1 MKTIYVMRHGH
12 TVLDVDKRSD
22 GWLDMPLSDAGLESL
37 IEAQQYLKMVP
48 LTKIIASDLKRVKQ
62 TAELIKSGTVSD
74 PKIAVN
80 SDSRTWNLG
89 VLAGMKKRYGRPEV
103 QRLIDMP
110 ESAPVGGES
119 FNDFKAR
126 FMPWFTKQTA
136 GAGPVL
142 YVGSGSN
149 LRLLGAQL
157 LGDAD
162 ALDLDEG
169 GLACLYSTGDS
180 WYCSVILGA
189 DDQQEEV
196 S

>member
-22 GWLDMPLSDAGLESL
+22 GWLDMPLSDVGLESL

-48 LTKIIASDLKRVKQ
+48 LTKIIGSDLKRVKQ
-62 TAELIKSGTVSD
+62 TAEVIESGVISD
-74 PKIAVN
+74 PKVVVA
-80 SDSRTWNLG
+80 SEARTWNLG
-89 VLAGMKKRYGRPEV
+89 VIAGTKKRYGRPEV
-103 QRLIDMP
+103 QRLIDNP
-110 ESAPVGGES
+110 AEAPTGGES

-126 FMPWFTKQTA
+126 FMPWFEKQTT
-136 GAGPVL
+136 GGLVL
-142 YVGSGSN
+142 FVGSGSN
-149 LRLLGAQL
+149 LRLLGSTL

-169 GLACLYSTGDS
+169 GLACLYSTGDA
-180 WYCSVILGA
+180 WYCSVIMGA

>member
-48 LTKIIASDLKRVKQ
+48 LTKIITADLKRTKQ
-62 TAELIKSGTVSD
+62 TAEVIESGVISD
-74 PKIAVN
+74 PKVVVA
-80 SDSRTWNLG
+80 SEARTWNLG
-89 VLAGMKKRYGRPEV
+89 VIAGTKKRYGRPEV
-103 QRLIDMP
+103 QRLIDNP
-110 ESAPVGGES
+110 AEAPTGGES

-126 FMPWFTKQTA
+126 FMPWFEKQTT
-136 GAGPVL
+136 GGLVL
-142 YVGSGSN
+142 FVGSGSN
-149 LRLLGAQL
+149 LRLLGSTL

-169 GLACLYSTGDS
+169 GLACLYSTGDA
-180 WYCSVILGA
+180 WYCSVIMGA

>member
-12 TVLDVDKRSD
+12 TVLDVNKRSD
-22 GWLDMPLSDAGLESL
+22 GFLDFPLSDAGLESL

-48 LTKIIASDLKRVKQ
+48 LTKIIGSDLKRVKQ
-62 TAELIKSGTVSD
+62 TAEVIESGVISD
-74 PKIAVN
+74 PKVVVA
-80 SDSRTWNLG
+80 SEARTWNLG
-89 VLAGMKKRYGRPEV
+89 VIAGTKKRYGRPEV
-103 QRLIDMP
+103 QRLIDNP
-110 ESAPVGGES
+110 AEAPTGGES

-126 FMPWFTKQTA
+126 FMPWFEKQTT
-136 GAGPVL
+136 GGLVL
-142 YVGSGSN
+142 FVGSGSN
-149 LRLLGAQL
+149 LRLLGSTL

-180 WYCSVILGA
+180 WYCSVIMGA